1 MEERSKRPQC
11 GQQEAKQM
19 RQILFDAIRAGATKI
34 FLVLS
39 SPAVKRNDGC
49 PIGPNPVPLSPPP
62 GYVLGSGGGRGN
74 YGRTVLHKHTHAR
87 GRRGGGRK
95 LHFGHPRC
103 AKEEEDGGHKSFGP
117 EDHSGLTS
125 KQNFFMYLL
134 MMPQKTRNK
143 LFPNSFPLLN

>member
-1 MEERSKRPQC
+1 M
-11 GQQEAKQM
+11 
-19 RQILFDAIRAGATKI
+19 
-34 FLVLS
+34 
-39 SPAVKRNDGC
+39 
-49 PIGPNPVPLSPPP
+49 
-62 GYVLGSGGGRGN
+62 GGRC
-74 YGRTVLHKHTHAR
+74 RISTHSR